1 VAKKCWEDFTV
12 GEKINTAKITI
23 TDTHLVQWAGLTMD
37 FTPLHMDEEYA
48 KKTIL
53 GTRIAHGP
61 LTFAMSAGLV
71 YMTSIYG
78 ESIMAWLGV
87 ENMRIPSPVRIGDT
101 IGVEA
106 FVKEKRE
113 TKSKKRGITIF
124 RFVVKNQ
131 NEIEVM
137 SFDFILMMH
146 RRA

>member
-1 VAKKCWEDFTV
+1 
-12 GEKINTAKITI
+12 
-23 TDTHLVQWAGLTMD
+23 MD

-48 KKTIL
+48 KKTIF

-137 SFDFILMMH
+137 SFDFILLMH
-146 RRA
+146 RRT